1 MDPPSAKVKDFPAFL
16 RIGNSRAFAGL
27 SPLGP
32 DQGYGTTPT
41 SVLPPE
47 CYKKANSCL
56 DFDPIF
62 SFILPFPPL
71 FDLPPP
77 QSDGSYFVPTV
88 NMWTTTSGLS
98 GRSLRV
104 SITFAAVVGF
114 SLFGYNQGM
123 MAGLL
128 NGEEFVAS
136 FPILA
141 MPENPTAAQKHY
153 IDVIRGAVTSC
164 YELGCFF
171 GAMFSMFWGE
181 RLGRTRLI
189 FTGANVLT
197 IGALLTTVCF
207 TGKWEV
213 GQFVI
218 GRVVSGIGNGMNTAT
233 IPVWQSECSGAHN
246 RGFLVCF
253 EGAMIA
259 GGTFIA
265 YWVVFG
271 LSHAGDS
278 VQWRFPVALQIFFAL
293 IVAAG
298 ALMLPDSPSW
308 FVKRGLDKEAC
319 QVLASLKGSTPESD
333 DVLHDFNFLKTD
345 VENSKQTQAS
355 WKTVFTFGKTQE
367 FQRLL
372 IGCSGQF
379 FQQFTGCNAAIYYS
393 TLLFQENLHMEK
405 YLSLIMGGI
414 FATVY
419 AIATIPSFFM
429 IERVGR
435 RNLYLIGFLGQGLSF
450 VITFACLIQENEN
463 NAKGAAVGIFL
474 FIVFFAFTL
483 LPLPWIYPPE
493 INPLRTRTVGAAAS
507 TCTNWICNFAVVMFT
522 PLFAGQSPWGVYLFF
537 ALFNFL
543 GLIFGFFFYV
553 ETAGRELE
561 EVDII
566 YAKAHVDGRMPWRV
580 AKDMPKLSFEEII
593 QQSREL
599 GLDTS
604 DHAAPEK
611 NELGLSSDN
620 GQETE
625 EVEDKK

>member
-1 MDPPSAKVKDFPAFL
+1 
-16 RIGNSRAFAGL
+16 
-27 SPLGP
+27 
-32 DQGYGTTPT
+32 
-41 SVLPPE
+41 
-47 CYKKANSCL
+47 
-56 DFDPIF
+56 
-62 SFILPFPPL
+62 
-71 FDLPPP
+71 
-77 QSDGSYFVPTV
+77 
-88 NMWTTTSGLS
+88 MWTSTSGLS

-104 SITFAAVVGF
+104 SITIAAVVGF

-128 NGEEFVAS
+128 NGDEFVSS

-141 MPENPTAAQKHY
+141 MPESPTASQKHY

-171 GAMFSMFWGE
+171 GALFSMFFGE

-189 FTGANVLT
+189 FIGANVLT

-207 TGKWEV
+207 KGKWEI

-293 IVAAG
+293 VVAAG
-298 ALMLPDSPSW
+298 ALLLPDSPSW

-319 QVLASLKGSTPESD
+319 EVLAKLKGSTPDSD
-333 DVLHDFNFLKTD
+333 DVLHDFNFLKAD
-345 VENSKQTQAS
+345 VESSNKTQAG

-393 TLLFQENLHMEK
+393 TLLFQENLHMQK
-405 YLSLIMGGI
+405 YLSLIMGGV
-414 FATVY
+414 FASVY
-419 AIATIPSFFM
+419 ALATIPSFFM

-450 VITFACLIQENEN
+450 VITFACLIKESEENS
-463 NAKGAAVGIFL
+463 KGAAVGIFL
-474 FIVFFAFTL
+474 FITFFAFTL

-543 GLIFGFFFYV
+543 GLVFGFFFYV

-580 AKDMPKLSFEEII
+580 ANDMPKLTFEEIT

-599 GLDTS
+599 GLDTN

-620 GQETE
+620 GQDTE
-625 EVEDKK
+625 EVEDKQ

>member
-1 MDPPSAKVKDFPAFL
+1 
-16 RIGNSRAFAGL
+16 
-27 SPLGP
+27 
-32 DQGYGTTPT
+32 
-41 SVLPPE
+41 
-47 CYKKANSCL
+47 
-56 DFDPIF
+56 
-62 SFILPFPPL
+62 
-71 FDLPPP
+71 
-77 QSDGSYFVPTV
+77 
-88 NMWTTTSGLS
+88 MWTTTSGLS

-128 NGEEFVAS
+128 NGEEFVKS
-136 FPILA
+136 FPILE
-141 MPENPTAAQKHY
+141 MPENATASQKHY
-153 IDVIRGAVTSC
+153 VDVIRGAVTSC

-171 GAMFSMFWGE
+171 GAMFSMFFGE

-189 FTGANVLT
+189 FAGANVLT

-218 GRVVSGIGNGMNTAT
+218 GRVISGLGNGMNTAT

-319 QVLASLKGSTPESD
+319 HVLASLKGSTPDSD
-333 DVLHDFNFLKTD
+333 DVLHDFNFLKAD

-367 FQRLL
+367 FPRLL

-393 TLLFQENLHMEK
+393 TLLFQENLHMQK

-450 VITFACLIQENEN
+450 VITFACLIDANEN

-537 ALFNFL
+537 ALFNFI

-566 YAKAHVDGRMPWRV
+566 YARAHVDGRMPWRV
-580 AKDMPKLSFEEII
+580 AKDMPKLTFEEIT

-599 GLDTS
+599 GLDTN
-604 DHAAPEK
+604 DHSVTEK

-625 EVEDKK
+625 EVEDKQ

>member
-1 MDPPSAKVKDFPAFL
+1 
-16 RIGNSRAFAGL
+16 
-27 SPLGP
+27 
-32 DQGYGTTPT
+32 
-41 SVLPPE
+41 
-47 CYKKANSCL
+47 
-56 DFDPIF
+56 
-62 SFILPFPPL
+62 
-71 FDLPPP
+71 
-77 QSDGSYFVPTV
+77 
-88 NMWTTTSGLS
+88 MWTSTCGLS
-98 GRSLRV
+98 GRPLRLF
-104 SITFAAVVGF
+104 ITFTAVVGF

-128 NGEEFVAS
+128 NGKEFVRS

-141 MPENPTAAQKHY
+141 MPAEPTASEKHY

-171 GAMFSMFWGE
+171 GAMFSMFFGD

-189 FTGANVLT
+189 AMGASTLIV
-197 IGALLTTVCF
+197 GALLTTVCF
-207 TGKWEV
+207 TGSWEV

-265 YWVVFG
+265 YWAVFG
-271 LSHAGDS
+271 LSHAAGS

-293 IVAAG
+293 IVAIG
-298 ALMLPDSPSW
+298 ALLLPDSPSW
-308 FVKRGLDKEAC
+308 FVKRGMDKEAC
-319 QVLASLKGSTPESD
+319 EVLGKLKGASPDSDQVLY
-333 DVLHDFNFLKTD
+333 DFNFLKSD
-345 VENSKQTQAS
+345 VESSKNTQSS
-355 WKTVFTFGKTQE
+355 WKTVFTRGKTQE
-367 FQRLL
+367 FQRML

-393 TLLFQENLHMEK
+393 TLLFEENLHLAN
-405 YLSLIMGGI
+405 YLSLIMGGV

-429 IERVGR
+429 IEKVGR

-450 VITFACLIQENEN
+450 VITFACLIDQNEN

-566 YAKAHVDGRMPWRV
+566 YAKAHVEGKMPWRV
-580 AKDMPKLSFEEII
+580 ANALPKLTFEQITEY
-593 QQSREL
+593 SRDL
-599 GLDTS
+599 GLDTN
-604 DHAAPEK
+604 DHSTVEK
-611 NELGLSSDN
+611 NELGLSSDS
-620 GQETE
+620 GHEIE
-625 EVEDKK
+625 EVREK

>member
-1 MDPPSAKVKDFPAFL
+1 
-16 RIGNSRAFAGL
+16 
-27 SPLGP
+27 
-32 DQGYGTTPT
+32 
-41 SVLPPE
+41 
-47 CYKKANSCL
+47 
-56 DFDPIF
+56 
-62 SFILPFPPL
+62 
-71 FDLPPP
+71 
-77 QSDGSYFVPTV
+77 
-88 NMWTTTSGLS
+88 MWTTTSGLS
-98 GRSLRV
+98 GRPLRL
-104 SITFAAVVGF
+104 SITMAAVMGF
-114 SLFGYNQGM
+114 ALFGYNQGM

-128 NGEEFVAS
+128 NGDEFVNS
-136 FPILA
+136 FPILK
-141 MPENPTAAQKHY
+141 MPDDPTASQKHY

-171 GAMFSMFWGE
+171 GALFSMFFGD

-189 FTGANVLT
+189 GMGASVLI
-197 IGALLTTVCF
+197 IGALLTTLCF
-207 TGKWEV
+207 TGKWEI

-271 LSHAGDS
+271 ISHAPDT

-293 IVAAG
+293 IVVAG
-298 ALMLPDSPSW
+298 ALLLPDSPSW
-308 FVKRGLDKEAC
+308 FVMRGLDKEAC
-319 QVLASLKGSTPESD
+319 EVLGKLKGASPDSD
-333 DVLHDFNFLKTD
+333 QVLHDFNFLKMD
-345 VENSKQTQAS
+345 MESSKGTES
-355 WKTVFTFGKTQE
+355 NWKTVFTFGKTQE

-405 YLSLIMGGI
+405 YLSLIMGGV
-414 FATVY
+414 FASVY
-419 AIATIPSFFM
+419 ALATIPSFFM
-429 IERVGR
+429 IEKVGR

-450 VITFACLIQENEN
+450 VITFACLIKETEE

-474 FIVFFAFTL
+474 FITFFAFTL

-493 INPLRTRTVGAAAS
+493 INPLRTRTVGASAS

-537 ALFNFL
+537 ALFNFV

-566 YAKAHVDGRMPWRV
+566 YARAHVEGKMPFKV
-580 AKDMPKLSFEEII
+580 AHDMPKLSFEEIV

-599 GLDTS
+599 GLDTN
-604 DHAAPEK
+604 DHTMGGRK
-611 NELGLSSDN
+611 ELGLSSDS

-625 EVEDKK
+625 EVPEKL

>member
-1 MDPPSAKVKDFPAFL
+1 
-16 RIGNSRAFAGL
+16 
-27 SPLGP
+27 
-32 DQGYGTTPT
+32 
-41 SVLPPE
+41 
-47 CYKKANSCL
+47 
-56 DFDPIF
+56 
-62 SFILPFPPL
+62 
-71 FDLPPP
+71 
-77 QSDGSYFVPTV
+77 
-88 NMWTTTSGLS
+88 MWTTTSGLS
-98 GRSLRV
+98 GRPLRL
-104 SITFAAVVGF
+104 SITIAAVMGF

-128 NGEEFVAS
+128 NGDEFVKS
-136 FPILA
+136 FPILE
-141 MPENPTAAQKHY
+141 MPTNATKGQEHY
-153 IDVIRGAVTSC
+153 INVIRGAVTSC

-171 GAMFSMFWGE
+171 GALFSMFFGNS
-181 RLGRTRLI
+181 LGRTRLI
-189 FTGANVLT
+189 FIGASVLV

-271 LSHAGDS
+271 LSHAQDT
-278 VQWRFPVALQIFFAL
+278 VQWRFPIALQILFAI
-293 IVAAG
+293 IVASG

-308 FVKRGLDKEAC
+308 FVSRGYDKEAC
-319 QVLASLKGSTPESD
+319 EVLAKLNGVAPDSD
-333 DVLHDFNFLKTD
+333 KVLNDFNFLKQD
-345 VENSKQTQAS
+345 VESSKTTESS

-372 IGCSGQF
+372 VGCSGQF

-393 TLLFQENLHMEK
+393 TLLFQENLHMPK
-405 YLSLIMGGI
+405 YLSLIMGGV

-419 AIATIPSFFM
+419 ALATIPSFFM

-450 VITFACLIQENEN
+450 VITFACLIKENEAN
-463 NAKGAAVGIFL
+463 SKGAAVGIFL
-474 FIVFFAFTL
+474 FITFFAFTL

-522 PLFAGQSPWGVYLFF
+522 PLFSGQSSWGVYLFF
-537 ALFNFL
+537 ALFNFI
-543 GLIFGFFFYV
+543 GLVFGFFFYV

-566 YAKAHVDGRMPWRV
+566 YAKAHVQGKMAFRV
-580 AKDMPKLSFEEII
+580 AQEMPKLNL
-593 QQSREL
+593 QQILHESREL
-599 GLDTS
+599 GLSTDINS
-604 DHAAPEK
+604 HSSQEK
-611 NELGLSSDN
+611 SELGLGGDS
-620 GQETE
+620 GQEIE
-625 EVEDKK
+625 EVKEKQ

>member
-1 MDPPSAKVKDFPAFL
+1 
-16 RIGNSRAFAGL
+16 
-27 SPLGP
+27 
-32 DQGYGTTPT
+32 
-41 SVLPPE
+41 
-47 CYKKANSCL
+47 
-56 DFDPIF
+56 
-62 SFILPFPPL
+62 
-71 FDLPPP
+71 
-77 QSDGSYFVPTV
+77 
-88 NMWTTTSGLS
+88 MWTTTTGLS
-98 GRSLRV
+98 GRPLRL
-104 SITFAAVVGF
+104 SITITAVVGF

-128 NGEEFVAS
+128 NGKEFVNN
-136 FPILA
+136 FPILK
-141 MPENPTAAQKHY
+141 MPESPTASEKHY

-171 GAMFSMFWGE
+171 GALFSMFFGD

-189 FTGANVLT
+189 FAGASILIV
-197 IGALLTTVCF
+197 GALLTTVCF

-218 GRVVSGIGNGMNTAT
+218 GRVISGIGNGMNTAT

-271 LSHAGDS
+271 LSHAADS
-278 VQWRFPVALQIFFAL
+278 VQWRFPIALQIFFAV

-298 ALMLPDSPSW
+298 AMMLPDSPSW
-308 FVKRGLDKEAC
+308 FVNNGRDKEAC
-319 QVLASLKGSTPESD
+319 EVLAKLNNTTPDSD
-333 DVLHDFNFLKTD
+333 KVLHDFNFLKMD
-345 VENSKQTQAS
+345 VESSKNVQSS

-393 TLLFQENLHMEK
+393 TLLFQENLNMGE
-405 YLSLIMGGI
+405 YLSMIMGGV

-419 AIATIPSFFM
+419 VIATIPSFFM
-429 IERVGR
+429 IEKVGR

-450 VITFACLIQENEN
+450 VITFACLIKQNEE

-474 FIVFFAFTL
+474 FITFFAFTL

-566 YAKAHVDGRMPWRV
+566 YAKAHVDGKMPFRV
-580 AKDMPKLSFEEII
+580 AHELPKLSFEQIVEY
-593 QQSREL
+593 SREL
-599 GLDTS
+599 GLDTN
-604 DHAAPEK
+604 DHAVPEK
-611 NELGLSSDN
+611 NELGLSSDSGN
-620 GQETE
+620 EIE
-625 EVEDKK
+625 EVQEKK

>member
-1 MDPPSAKVKDFPAFL
+1 
-16 RIGNSRAFAGL
+16 
-27 SPLGP
+27 
-32 DQGYGTTPT
+32 
-41 SVLPPE
+41 
-47 CYKKANSCL
+47 
-56 DFDPIF
+56 
-62 SFILPFPPL
+62 
-71 FDLPPP
+71 
-77 QSDGSYFVPTV
+77 
-88 NMWTTTSGLS
+88 MWTTTSGLS
-98 GRSLRV
+98 GRPLRL

-128 NGEEFVAS
+128 NGKEFVNT

-141 MPENPTAAQKHY
+141 MPENPTAGEKHY

-171 GAMFSMFWGE
+171 GAMFSMFFGD

-189 FTGANVLT
+189 CMGASVL
-197 IGALLTTVCF
+197 IVGALLTTVCF

-271 LSHAGDS
+271 LSHAADT

-298 ALMLPDSPSW
+298 AVMLPDSPSW
-308 FVKRGLDKEAC
+308 FVLRGFDKEAC
-319 QVLASLKGSTPESD
+319 EVLGKLKGAAPDSD
-333 DVLHDFNFLKTD
+333 EVLHDFNFIKTD
-345 VENSKQTQAS
+345 MESSKNSQS
-355 WKTVFTFGKTQE
+355 NWKAVFTFGKTQE

-393 TLLFQENLHMEK
+393 TLLFQENLHMEE
-405 YLSLIMGGI
+405 YLSLIMGGV

-419 AIATIPSFFM
+419 VIATIPSFFM
-429 IERVGR
+429 IEKVGR
-435 RNLYLIGFLGQGLSF
+435 RNLYLVGFLGQGLSF
-450 VITFACLIQENEN
+450 VITMACLIKENEN

-474 FIVFFAFTL
+474 FITFFAFTL

-493 INPLRTRTVGAAAS
+493 INPLRTRTVGASAS

-537 ALFNFL
+537 ALFNFI

-566 YAKAHVDGRMPWRV
+566 YAKAHVEGRMPFRV
-580 AKDMPKLSFEEII
+580 ANDMPKLTFEEIV

-599 GLDTS
+599 GLDTN
-604 DHAAPEK
+604 DHGAPEK
-611 NELGLSSDN
+611 SELGLSSDS
-620 GQETE
+620 GPETE
-625 EVEDKK
+625 EVQEKH

>member
-1 MDPPSAKVKDFPAFL
+1 
-16 RIGNSRAFAGL
+16 
-27 SPLGP
+27 
-32 DQGYGTTPT
+32 
-41 SVLPPE
+41 
-47 CYKKANSCL
+47 
-56 DFDPIF
+56 
-62 SFILPFPPL
+62 
-71 FDLPPP
+71 
-77 QSDGSYFVPTV
+77 
-88 NMWTTTSGLS
+88 MWTTTSGLS
-98 GRSLRV
+98 GRSLRL
-104 SITFAAVVGF
+104 SITIAAVMGF

-128 NGEEFVAS
+128 NGDEFVNS
-136 FPILA
+136 FPIIR
-141 MPENPTAAQKHY
+141 MPEPATAAQEHY
-153 IDVIRGAVTSC
+153 INVIRGAITSC

-171 GAMFSMFWGE
+171 GALFSMFFGDK
-181 RLGRTRLI
+181 LGRTTLI
-189 FTGANVLT
+189 FIGANVL
-197 IGALLTTVCF
+197 IVGALITTVCF

-271 LSHAGDS
+271 LSHAADT
-278 VQWRFPVALQIFFAL
+278 VQWRFPIALQIFFAL
-293 IVAAG
+293 IVGAG

-308 FVKRGLDKEAC
+308 FVSRGHDKEAC
-319 QVLASLKGSTPESD
+319 EVLAKLNGTTTDSD
-333 DVLHDFNFLKTD
+333 KVLTDFNFLKAD
-345 VENSKQTQAS
+345 VESSKSSQSS
-355 WKTVFTFGKTQE
+355 WKAVFTFGKTQE
-367 FQRLL
+367 FQRCL

-393 TLLFQENLHMEK
+393 TLLFQENLHMPK
-405 YLSLIMGGI
+405 YLSLIMGGV

-450 VITFACLIQENEN
+450 VITFACLINENEN

-561 EVDII
+561 EIDII
-566 YAKAHVDGRMPWRV
+566 YAKAHVEGKMPFRV
-580 AKDMPKLSFEEII
+580 AATMPKLSFEEIV
-593 QQSREL
+593 QQSRHL
-599 GLDTS
+599 GLDTN

-611 NELGLSSDN
+611 NELGLSSDS
-620 GQETE
+620 GQEIE
-625 EVEDKK
+625 EVREK